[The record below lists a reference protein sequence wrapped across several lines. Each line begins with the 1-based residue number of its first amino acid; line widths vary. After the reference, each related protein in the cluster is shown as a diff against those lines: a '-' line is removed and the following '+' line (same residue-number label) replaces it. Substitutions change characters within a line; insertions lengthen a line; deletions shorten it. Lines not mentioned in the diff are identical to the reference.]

1 MGTALEE
8 FYKKSKQAPVLGAQE
23 FRERLLDKPVRVDRE
38 HPRHERVAVRPS
50 VDQVLKT
57 LAKTMG

>member
-1 MGTALEE
+1 MSLYLRETNQRW
-8 FYKKSKQAPVLGAQE
+8 KRSKQAPVRGDQE

-50 VDQVLKT
+50 VDQVLKP
-57 LAKTMG
+57 